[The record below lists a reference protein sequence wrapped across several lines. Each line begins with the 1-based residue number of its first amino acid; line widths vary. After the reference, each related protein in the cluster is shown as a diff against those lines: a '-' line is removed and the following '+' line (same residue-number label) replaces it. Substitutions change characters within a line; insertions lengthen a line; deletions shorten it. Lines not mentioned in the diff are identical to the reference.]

1 MAKKKLL
8 ASVMT
13 VLSLVAV
20 SVVMFGVPAFAAPI
34 SEIIASPV
42 SDTEVSITGTVTS
55 VDGNDFVVSDGTE
68 IAVEAGPTW
77 YQAIDVAVGDNV
89 TVTGEVDTGKDGTA
103 TPVIEAFSI
112 TITLADGTSTEI
124 TVREEPGKPPWAG
137 GPNVSGPPNDSGDQD
152 DEDDGSTVTGQP
164 GSRAG
169 GVAFS
174 EPPGN
179 RAGGPKK

>member
-1 MAKKKLL
+1 VERRKNMAKKKLL

-89 TVTGEVDTGKDGTA
+89 TVTGEVDTGKDGTKTA
-103 TPVIEAFSI
+103 VIEAFSI
-112 TITLADGTSTEI
+112 TLDGSVI
-124 TVREEPGKPPWAG
+124 TVREGPGKPPWAG
-137 GPNVSGPPNDSGDQD
+137 GPNAAARLAN
-152 DEDDGSTVTGQP
+152 
-164 GSRAG
+164 R
-169 GVAFS
+169 
-174 EPPGN
+174 GN
-179 RAGGPKK
+179 N